1 MNRQDIRNLLEEVYF
16 EVLAEKAGTL
26 NEEPLKT
33 STQMILGKF
42 PTLNKA
48 IEDLLTKEFAYFVD
62 EIHWVS
68 PKPST
73 FKVQFKSGQSF
84 ILKWLGKGFQ
94 AQIEGKR
101 FFLNNV
107 SEYQAA
113 LDRINELLK
122 NGPVSGADDF
132 EDGAAGFD
140 DAGGFDS
147 EPAPDA
153 GTTDAEGEDV
163 FDTGEE

>member
-1 MNRQDIRNLLEEVYF
+1 MNKQEIRQLLEEVYF
-16 EVLAEKAGTL
+16 EVL
-26 NEEPLKT
+26 EENLVKEETLKT

-42 PTLNKA
+42 PTLRDT
-48 IEDLLTKEFAYFVD
+48 IEKLLTKEYDHFID

-94 AQIEGKR
+94 AQVEGKR

-107 SEYQAA
+107 SEYQSA

-122 NGPVSGADDF
+122 NGPVSAADEF
-132 EDGAAGFD
+132 GEDGGFD
-140 DAGGFDS
+140 DSGAFDS
-147 EPAPDA
+147 EPAPDS

>member
-1 MNRQDIRNLLEEVYF
+1 MNKQDIRQLLEEVYF
-16 EVLAEKAGTL
+16 EVL
-26 NEEPLKT
+26 EENLLKEDALKT

-42 PTLNKA
+42 PTLRDT
-48 IEDLLTKEFAYFVD
+48 IEQLLTKEYGHFID

-73 FKVQFKSGQSF
+73 FKVQFKSGQAF
-84 ILKWLGKGFQ
+84 LLKWLGKGFQ

-101 FFLNNV
+101 FFLPNV

-113 LDRINELLK
+113 LERLNELLK
-122 NGPVSGADDF
+122 HGPVSGADDF
-132 EDGAAGFD
+132 ADEEGFGD
-140 DAGGFDS
+140 EGGFD
-147 EPAPDA
+147 EPTSDASA
-153 GTTDAEGEDV
+153 GTTDAEGEDI

>member
-1 MNRQDIRNLLEEVYF
+1 MNKQEIRQLLEEVYF
-16 EVLAEKAGTL
+16 EVL
-26 NEEPLKT
+26 EENLLKEDTLKT

-42 PTLNKA
+42 PTLRDT
-48 IEDLLTKEFAYFVD
+48 IEKLLTKEYGHFID

-94 AQIEGKR
+94 AQVEGKR

-107 SEYQAA
+107 SEYQSA

-122 NGPVSGADDF
+122 NGPVSAADEF
-132 EDGAAGFD
+132 GEDGGFD
-140 DAGGFDS
+140 DSGAFDS
-147 EPAPDA
+147 EPSPDS

>member
-1 MNRQDIRNLLEEVYF
+1 MNKQEIRQLLEEVYF
-16 EVLAEKAGTL
+16 EVL
-26 NEEPLKT
+26 EENLLKEDTLKT

-42 PTLNKA
+42 PTLRDT
-48 IEDLLTKEFAYFVD
+48 IEKLLTKEYDHFID

-94 AQIEGKR
+94 AQVEGKR

-107 SEYQAA
+107 SEYQSA

-122 NGPVSGADDF
+122 NGPVSAADEF
-132 EDGAAGFD
+132 GEDEGFD
-140 DAGGFDS
+140 DSGAFDS
-147 EPAPDA
+147 EPSADS

-163 FDTGEE
+163 FETGEE